1 VHYAA
6 MTNDTVYLTVLLA
19 HRADPSTRHGATGA
33 TPVVPAL
40 MANRDTN
47 FRRLLAAG
55 ADPNAADR
63 MGDTR
68 LHVAAKINAFDR
80 VLDLLEAWAD
90 PHATNKRGITFQT
103 YLDRTPKD
111 ILTDEARRQ
120 RAHRRVAAGPRF
132 LPVPLSVQPSQ
143 TAGPPPASWKLTR
156 REGPGGACM

>member
-1 VHYAA
+1 

-80 VLDLLEAWAD
+80 VLDLLEAG
-90 PHATNKRGITFQT
+90 PT
-103 YLDRTPKD
+103 RTRP
-111 ILTDEARRQ
+111 TS
-120 RAHRRVAAGPRF
+120 AASPSRPTWTGPRRT
-132 LPVPLSVQPSQ
+132 S
-143 TAGPPPASWKLTR
+143 
-156 REGPGGACM
+156 